1 MHFKSI
7 LVSAVTF
14 TISFIPFTVASPA
27 SEPCTLPQDLQRE
40 VSARYPK
47 AKVVSLVD
55 LEEDDRKFFKA
66 DHHDNCPGLVKV
78 DFYGDGKPTLAF
90 ILIMQG
96 DAKNH
101 VQFVVAHLV
110 GNTWETTNLDTGGA
124 GTDVPVVWS
133 EPPGQYQD
141 VYGNKTL
148 RSSRP
153 VIVFRKY
160 ESWGILYAWTGKRV
174 SKIWIAD

>member
-1 MHFKSI
+1 LITRYKSDGFEFVSVPVMMRDPAVSYQPSASRWGIMHFKSI

-96 DAKNH
+96 TQKITCNSWSH
-101 VQFVVAHLV
+101 
-110 GNTWETTNLDTGGA
+110 TW
-124 GTDVPVVWS
+124 
-133 EPPGQYQD
+133 
-141 VYGNKTL
+141 
-148 RSSRP
+148 
-153 VIVFRKY
+153 
-160 ESWGILYAWTGKRV
+160 WGIHGKRP
-174 SKIWIAD
+174 I